1 VNRRTF
7 VTGLGAVLTA
17 PLAVGAQQA
26 KRMPA
31 VGMLIIAT
39 REQTGHF
46 VTAFEDGMRALGY
59 VDGRNIVYTHRFAD
73 GNRDRVPELAAE
85 MVKLKLDVIV
95 TGSAQQTIVAQKATR
110 EVPIVMTMTNQPVAL
125 GLVASLARPGGN
137 ITGLSADVSP
147 EIAGKRIELLK
158 EAAPHLRRI
167 GALRD
172 PAFPWSEEH
181 RHAEEAAARKFGM
194 SFERIDVQSAEDFQR
209 VFESVVARRIDGL
222 TIYGAAL
229 FFGNRAA
236 LTALVAKSGRPAVYG
251 AREFVE
257 AGGFLSYGVTV
268 TELCR
273 RAATY
278 VDKILQGAK
287 PGDLPVEQPTQF
299 ELVINLKTAKAL
311 GLTIPQSLL
320 LRADQVIE

>member
-1 VNRRTF
+1 MNRRAF
-7 VTGLGAVLTA
+7 VAGLGAMVSA
-17 PLAVGAQQA
+17 PLGAEAQQA

-31 VGMLIIAT
+31 VGMLLIAT

-46 VTAFEDGMRALGY
+46 VNAFEDGMRALGY
-59 VDGRNIVYTHRFAD
+59 VDGRNIVYAHRFAD
-73 GNRDRVPELAAE
+73 GNRDRVAELAAE

-95 TGSAQQTIVAQKATR
+95 TGSAQQTVVAQKATR
-110 EVPIVMTMTNQPVAL
+110 EVPIVMAMTSQPVGL

-137 ITGLSADVSP
+137 VTGLSGDVSP
-147 EIAGKRIELLK
+147 EIAGKRIEILK

-172 PAFPWSEEH
+172 PAFPWSEEY
-181 RHAEEAAARKFGM
+181 RQAEEAAAKKFGI
-194 SFERIDVQSAEDFQR
+194 SFERIDVQSAADFQR
-209 VFESVVARRIDGL
+209 AFEAVVARRIDGL
-222 TIYGAAL
+222 TIYSAAL

-251 AREFVE
+251 VREFVE
-257 AGGFLSYGVTV
+257 AGGFLSYGVDL

-278 VDKILQGAK
+278 VDKILRGAK
-287 PGDLPVEQPTQF
+287 PGDLPVEQPTKF
-299 ELVINLKTAKAL
+299 ELVINLKTAKSL
-311 GLTIPQSLL
+311 GLTIPPSLL